1 MMQRRVMTMKLVCGV
16 ACGVAGVLFVGACG
30 GPARQEST
38 ALRDFNQERAASL
51 DRAMALA
58 DQAQSAQRE
67 GKNAEA
73 IVLYEQSI
81 AARADIASVWHNY
94 GVVLMLENDYV
105 RAADA
110 FRTAADL
117 APTDPRAYEN
127 LGLIYLERG
136 FHEDALRYYGM
147 ALARDGNYLPALR
160 GAVASAKALL
170 RSDEQIAE
178 WIRRGLLQESD
189 PRWLEIFQ
197 SQRIRV
203 EGELRDRERDRDR
216 RG

>member
-1 MMQRRVMTMKLVCGV
+1 MMQRRVMRLVRVCGL
-16 ACGVAGVLFVGACG
+16 AAAAALIGAGCG
-30 GPARQEST
+30 GPEKQEST
-38 ALRDFNQERAASL
+38 ALRDFNQSRAASL
-51 DRAMALA
+51 ETAMRLA
-58 DQAQSAQRE
+58 EQAQAAQRE
-67 GKNAEA
+67 GKNIEA
-73 IVLYEQSI
+73 ITLYEQSI
-81 AARADIASVWHNY
+81 AARADIPSVWHNY
-94 GVVLMLENDYV
+94 GVVLMRQNDYV

-117 APTDPRAYEN
+117 APTDPRPYEN

-147 ALARDGNYLPALR
+147 ALGRDANYLPALR
-160 GAVASAKALL
+160 GATLAAKLLL
-170 RSDEQIAE
+170 RSDEQVAE

-189 PRWLEIFQ
+189 PEWLEIFR

-203 EGELRDRERDRDR
+203 EGELRDRDRERDR